1 MAITDETALT
11 GLPPVPQDVDES
23 CTESESEFEV
33 EGPTAASYRFGSI
46 HESFAC
52 DATQEREISGALVGS
67 VDNMS
72 STESLPSAVK
82 DFQGMF
88 GNDEESYPAD
98 FPMSL
103 R

>member
-1 MAITDETALT
+1 MAITDETAST
-11 GLPPVPQDVDES
+11 GLPPAPQDLDES
-23 CTESESEFEV
+23 CTESESELEL
-33 EGPTAASYRFGSI
+33 EGPTAASYPFGGI
-46 HESFAC
+46 HESFAY
-52 DATQEREISGALVGS
+52 DATQERETVGGS
-67 VDNMS
+67 ADNMS
-72 STESLPSAVK
+72 STESLPPAVK